1 MKTFLFS
8 VAAFLFLS
16 TTALAHPAA
25 SSLQP
30 MQLNDTQMD
39 TVTAGFTFQ
48 EEDSSNTS
56 WTQVRVWQA
65 AQEPGGNNIICGK
78 CYIMVNSP
86 ALSIGS
92 AFGPLP
98 F

>member
-1 MKTFLFS
+1 MKTFLCGLVALLFFS
-8 VAAFLFLS
+8 TATLAQAATS
-16 TTALAHPAA
+16 H
-25 SSLQP
+25 LQP
-30 MQLNDTQMD
+30 VQLSDSQMD
-39 TVTAGFTFQ
+39 SVTAGFTFQ

>member
-1 MKTFLFS
+1 MKRLLCVLT
-8 VAAFLFLS
+8 VIPFLS
-16 TTALAHPAA
+16 AAALAHAA
-25 SSLQP
+25 PLLSQP
-30 MQLNDTQMD
+30 VQLSDSQMD
-39 TVTAGFTFQ
+39 VVTAGFTFQ
-48 EEDSSNTS
+48 EEDMSNTS

-65 AQEPGGNNIICGK
+65 AQMTGGNNIICGK